1 MKEIDI
7 IGLIRNVLGQR
18 RSLTISIICGAV
30 FGVIIALSIP
40 KTYTA
45 EVLLAP
51 ELSSGGLGLSEN
63 LADMASSFGINLNSS
78 GNAMDALYPEIYPEI
93 LSSDDFIYGLFN
105 ISVRLKNDDRPRT
118 YIEHLRKDTKFPFWD
133 YPRIW
138 IAKFLE
144 KNDNEKANKNYNDP
158 FKIPKVDADFCHAI
172 VKNITCLVDNK
183 TSVIEIS
190 VIDQDPLVAAIVVD
204 TIQKR
209 LQEYIT
215 GYRTKKARNDYQYYT
230 KLYTD
235 AKIKYK
241 KAQSDYAHFSDT
253 NQEVVLERIV
263 AKRDELENEMQLAFN
278 LMNQMST
285 QMQTA
290 KAKIQERTP
299 AYTMIKSAKMPY
311 SASGMSRAMIV
322 FITIFLAVI
331 VDFFWVVFLKNL
343 IKKQ

>member
-1 MKEIDI
+1 MKEIDV
-7 IGLIRNVLGQR
+7 IGLVRKVIRQR
-18 RSLTISIICGAV
+18 RSLTVSIVGGAV
-30 FGVIIALSIP
+30 LGVIIALSTP

-78 GNAMDALYPEIYPEI
+78 GKAMDALYPEIYPEI

-105 ISVRLKNDDRPRT
+105 ISVRLKNDDKPRT
-118 YIEHLRKDTKFPFWD
+118 YIEHLRKDTKFPFWN
-133 YPRIW
+133 YPHIW
-138 IAKFLE
+138 IAKLFEE
-144 KNDNEKANKNYNDP
+144 KNNEKDTKNHNDP
-158 FKIPKVDADFCHAI
+158 FKISKVDADYCHSI
-172 VKNITCLVDNK
+172 EKNITCLVDNK
-183 TSVIEIS
+183 TSVIAIS
-190 VIDQDPLVAAIVVD
+190 VMDQDPLVAAIVVD
-204 TIQKR
+204 TLQKR

-215 GYRTKKARNDYQYYT
+215 SYRTKKARNDFQYYS

-235 AKIKYK
+235 AKIKYI
-241 KAQSDYAHFSDT
+241 KAQSAYATFSDT

-311 SASGMSRAMIV
+311 KASGMSRAMIV
-322 FITIFLAVI
+322 FITIFLAV
-331 VDFFWVVFLKNL
+331 VLDSFWVVFLKEL